1 MGSGLEQRMT
11 KYLLWRLSE
20 PEEAELESRL
30 LEDNGVFEEL
40 LATEADLRDAYE
52 QGELSGPD
60 REAFAQRLLASPRQ
74 EERQAFVRAL
84 RSYRPRAR
92 AAGAP
97 NPMQR
102 LRVFFQG
109 SFRVTIPAMAA
120 AMVVLI
126 AGIWWWS
133 HKSAVPS
140 GSPPMV
146 VQQNPQPEGRTLTV
160 ALVGS

>member
-20 PEEAELESRL
+20 PEEAEMETRL

-52 QGELSGPD
+52 QGELSGAD

-84 RSYRPRAR
+84 QGYRPRAH

-97 NPMQR
+97 TPLQR
-102 LRVFFQG
+102 LRMFFQD
-109 SFRVTIPAMAA
+109 SFRVMVPAMAA
-120 AMVVLI
+120 ALVVL
-126 AGIWWWS
+126 
-133 HKSAVPS
+133 
-140 GSPPMV
+140 
-146 VQQNPQPEGRTLTV
+146 
-160 ALVGS
+160 